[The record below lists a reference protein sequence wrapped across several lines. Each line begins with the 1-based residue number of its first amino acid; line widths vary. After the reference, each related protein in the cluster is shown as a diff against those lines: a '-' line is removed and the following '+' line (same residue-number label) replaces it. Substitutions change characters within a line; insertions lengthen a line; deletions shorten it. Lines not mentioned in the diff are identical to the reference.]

1 MTLPEFLPGVPV
13 DYVLQRFALA
23 GGNEVESGKLASPES
38 SAALAANCFAWFAH
52 RPHLLPPFPG
62 VTANYPAVSVD
73 IEACVRLPWSGGRH
87 PWLDALIITPDDV
100 IGVESKR
107 YEPFRGAKK
116 VSLSTAYDR
125 SVWGK
130 SMSGYQRMRDELRSG
145 KTTFRYLDA
154 TQLVKHAL
162 GLRAEGERTD
172 KRPVLVYL
180 FAEPAELAGKP
191 IPATTHATHRT
202 EIAAFAN
209 YVRNDEVQFYA
220 LSYADWTS
228 TWEGRPEVITHGRR
242 LTRSFGF
249 GPTSAQGPNQKGI
262 A

>member
-1 MTLPEFLPGVPV
+1 MSQPEFLPGVPV
-13 DYVLQRFALA
+13 DYVLRRFALA

-38 SAALAANCFAWFAH
+38 SAALAANSFAWFAH

-87 PWLDALIITPDDV
+87 PWLDALITTPHDV

-125 SVWGK
+125 PVWGK
-130 SMSGYQRMRDELRSG
+130 SMSGFQQMRDELRLG
-145 KTTFRYLDA
+145 RTTFRHLDA

-162 GLRAEGERTD
+162 GLRTEGERTE

-180 FAEPAELAGKP
+180 FAEPPELAGKP
-191 IPATTHATHRT
+191 IPATIHAAHRT

-209 YVRNDEVQFYA
+209 CVRNDVVQFCA

-228 TWEGRPEVITHGRR
+228 TWEGRPEVNTHGRR
-242 LTRSFGF
+242 LAQNFMF
-249 GPTSAQGPNQKGI
+249 GPDSTQGTNRKGM